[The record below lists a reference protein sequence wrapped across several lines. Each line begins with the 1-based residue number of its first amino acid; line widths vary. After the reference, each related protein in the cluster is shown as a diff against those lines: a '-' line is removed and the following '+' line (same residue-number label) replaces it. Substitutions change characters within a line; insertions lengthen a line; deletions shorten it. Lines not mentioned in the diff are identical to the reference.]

1 MNKISLKAAHFKQLK
16 GLKNADFHFS
26 DTLTA
31 IMGVNGAGK
40 TTVIHALA
48 CVYQPDHIG
57 PRSED
62 YKFPYFFIPNTDS
75 LWSGSEFSIVNEI
88 ENERHIKTTL
98 PPRTYHKDFDRWAP
112 RYENRP
118 KRNVYYLGID
128 SCLPDIEKS
137 TPTSRIRYTPHE
149 STDPKAQKTIEKAGG
164 ILNKRYTMLFDNEYR
179 NNHFPGV
186 SLDNG
191 IRYSSLSMG
200 TGEQRTIR
208 ILEKVYH
215 AELYSLILI
224 DELDLLLHVSAFR
237 KLIKV
242 LYDLALQKHL
252 QIIFTTH
259 SLDVISLSQYVQ
271 IQYIDNIITDTGEPK
286 SLVYD
291 RINEDLVYSI
301 SGTTSRP
308 IKVYVEDTLAKAI
321 VRAIVQRN
329 QMSLKVEICTFGSIS
344 NAFTLAASFVLT
356 SANTQN
362 VLIVTD
368 GDEYRSYEEKKQQ
381 IKTSITGTEEGI
393 ENRQKQAT
401 DLIKQFN
408 LPEAIAPEKFLYD
421 IILAKVPHDS
431 EVYQTAIGLNAVTNS
446 HNWINEIRWKLDMT
460 EEAIIRDIFSAA
472 HDYQPLNDY
481 IKSIEEW
488 LVQRKDV

>member
-368 GDEYRSYEEKKQQ
+368 GDEYRSYEEKSSK
-381 IKTSITGTEEGI
+381 
-393 ENRQKQAT
+393 
-401 DLIKQFN
+401 
-408 LPEAIAPEKFLYD
+408 
-421 IILAKVPHDS
+421 
-431 EVYQTAIGLNAVTNS
+431 
-446 HNWINEIRWKLDMT
+446 
-460 EEAIIRDIFSAA
+460 
-472 HDYQPLNDY
+472 
-481 IKSIEEW
+481 
-488 LVQRKDV
+488 